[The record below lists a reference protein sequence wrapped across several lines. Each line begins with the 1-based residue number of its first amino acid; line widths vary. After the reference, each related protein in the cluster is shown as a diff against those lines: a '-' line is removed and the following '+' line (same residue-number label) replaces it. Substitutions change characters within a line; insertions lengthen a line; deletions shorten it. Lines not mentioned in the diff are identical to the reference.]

1 MKRSSWFFTL
11 IFVCAVV
18 VSSVIMACGSDE
30 PTKRQ
35 ESSSSERA
43 TSTSPSGT
51 GRADAEDRD
60 SSQVSGAFSDVLALI
75 PADAEEVA
83 LLDVQTIRK
92 NPNRFPGNFRVFEEE
107 LVEKIENELDTE
119 EIGFDQVGYFV
130 RFRGVEWGQETLVT
144 GDLAFNEIRDDW
156 EEQGKEKESYGNYE
170 IWGSDIV
177 VFEDEGAILTAGQR
191 EQLDRLAGAP
201 GPLADAD
208 DENLKMILDRLGN
221 SPATFADVDT
231 DYGCDLDGC
240 LGFGA
245 AFTRFDTD
253 RQWIHVDL
261 VMLFS
266 DKKMTE
272 QAVDEYDALVEEMD
286 DNLLGIAWELSDY
299 IGVSEFGT
307 TVEEI
312 EVDGEFV
319 LGSAIIWLREELA
332 PPPTATP
339 IRPTRVPTPTPA
351 ATATPLPTPQA
362 TPSRPQ
368 ATPSQ
373 PQATPSRP
381 QATPQP
387 TPLPRATGGPGAVYL
402 GDGSWAT
409 LAGPALRPEFQSDRR
424 FPDLGDNGQVPMEA
438 ILQHKWIFESDY
450 YQSLLG
456 KARLNNPTSL
466 TSSGESITLRHA
478 CVNRTLNWCR
488 HLEAYFAPNVAARTN
503 GQVRIEISSFP
514 ELGLSGIDTADL
526 LADGTLAMAEV
537 YGGYVSAEFP
547 SLEIQSL
554 WGLWPDDQTL
564 FQVQGAIAPELDR
577 IVADK
582 MGAQVLFRN
591 WIADGGQFLFSRTEI
606 GTPED
611 FKGLRVRS
619 FGDTLSDWISGMGGE
634 PRPVAFAEVYT
645 SLERGILDV
654 GISNANSG
662 YSQRWYEVAN
672 YMNGPLYSFSSTIN
686 AVNRGAWDSIPADL
700 QQILIEEGAKHELE
714 ALRLAAV
721 QGSAAVERATDGG
734 LRLVELGPEMQ
745 AKSLQVA
752 RENVIPGW
760 LYRIGYSSVDRRPPA
775 PQAAASRGGPT
786 PQPLWVPPTPT
797 AQERQTLS
805 VRAARAVDIFNR
817 MVGPVVGL
825 RIEADGTVTELR

>member
-1 MKRSSWFFTL
+1 MKHSSWFFTL

-144 GDLAFNEIRDDW
+144 GDLAFDEIRDDW

-339 IRPTRVPTPTPA
+339 IRPYSSPHTYSCSHRNATAHATSYPVATTSYPVAAAGYPVAAAGYPVAAAGHTSAHAVAASDGRTRRRVSGRRQLGGSGRPGLKTRVP
-351 ATATPLPTPQA
+351 
-362 TPSRPQ
+362 
-368 ATPSQ
+368 
-373 PQATPSRP
+373 
-381 QATPQP
+381 
-387 TPLPRATGGPGAVYL
+387 
-402 GDGSWAT
+402 
-409 LAGPALRPEFQSDRR
+409 
-424 FPDLGDNGQVPMEA
+424 
-438 ILQHKWIFESDY
+438 K
-450 YQSLLG
+450 
-456 KARLNNPTSL
+456 
-466 TSSGESITLRHA
+466 
-478 CVNRTLNWCR
+478 
-488 HLEAYFAPNVAARTN
+488 
-503 GQVRIEISSFP
+503 
-514 ELGLSGIDTADL
+514 
-526 LADGTLAMAEV
+526 
-537 YGGYVSAEFP
+537 
-547 SLEIQSL
+547 
-554 WGLWPDDQTL
+554 
-564 FQVQGAIAPELDR
+564 
-577 IVADK
+577 
-582 MGAQVLFRN
+582 
-591 WIADGGQFLFSRTEI
+591 
-606 GTPED
+606 
-611 FKGLRVRS
+611 
-619 FGDTLSDWISGMGGE
+619 
-634 PRPVAFAEVYT
+634 
-645 SLERGILDV
+645 
-654 GISNANSG
+654 
-662 YSQRWYEVAN
+662 
-672 YMNGPLYSFSSTIN
+672 
-686 AVNRGAWDSIPADL
+686 
-700 QQILIEEGAKHELE
+700 
-714 ALRLAAV
+714 
-721 QGSAAVERATDGG
+721 
-734 LRLVELGPEMQ
+734 
-745 AKSLQVA
+745 
-752 RENVIPGW
+752 
-760 LYRIGYSSVDRRPPA
+760 
-775 PQAAASRGGPT
+775 
-786 PQPLWVPPTPT
+786 
-797 AQERQTLS
+797 
-805 VRAARAVDIFNR
+805 
-817 MVGPVVGL
+817 
-825 RIEADGTVTELR
+825 

>member
-1 MKRSSWFFTL
+1 MKHSSWFFTL

-51 GRADAEDRD
+51 GRADAEEKD

-144 GDLAFNEIRDDW
+144 GDLAFDEIRDDW

-351 ATATPLPTPQA
+351 ATVTPLPLPQA
-362 TPSRPQ
+362 TQAIKATPFRPQ
-368 ATPSQ
+368 ATQAIEATPSL
-373 PQATPSRP
+373 PQATQAIEATPSLP
-381 QATPQP
+381 QAPPQP
-387 TPLPRATGGPGAVYL
+387 APAPTPTPRATVAPTAEPPMAQTSPETDREALVALYNATGGPNWNANNNWLSDVPISQWSGVTADNNGRVTTLILNRNNLSGEIPPEL
-402 GDGSWAT
+402 GNLTSLRGLGLVENQLSGEIPPE
-409 LAGPALRPEFQSDRR
+409 LGNLVALIDFG
-424 FPDLGDNGQVPMEA
+424 LGDNQ
-438 ILQHKWIFESDY
+438 L
-450 YQSLLG
+450 
-456 KARLNNPTSL
+456 
-466 TSSGESITLRHA
+466 SGEI
-478 CVNRTLNWCR
+478 
-488 HLEAYFAPNVAARTN
+488 P
-503 GQVRIEISSFP
+503 P
-514 ELGLSGIDTADL
+514 ELGNLANLQALLLAGNQLSGCVPSSLSGRLYMPRSDL
-526 LADGTLAMAEV
+526 
-537 YGGYVSAEFP
+537 
-547 SLEIQSL
+547 
-554 WGLWPDDQTL
+554 
-564 FQVQGAIAPELDR
+564 
-577 IVADK
+577 
-582 MGAQVLFRN
+582 
-591 WIADGGQFLFSRTEI
+591 
-606 GTPED
+606 
-611 FKGLRVRS
+611 
-619 FGDTLSDWISGMGGE
+619 
-634 PRPVAFAEVYT
+634 
-645 SLERGILDV
+645 
-654 GISNANSG
+654 
-662 YSQRWYEVAN
+662 
-672 YMNGPLYSFSSTIN
+672 
-686 AVNRGAWDSIPADL
+686 
-700 QQILIEEGAKHELE
+700 
-714 ALRLAAV
+714 
-721 QGSAAVERATDGG
+721 GG
-734 LRLVELGPEMQ
+734 LQFCP
-745 AKSLQVA
+745 
-752 RENVIPGW
+752 
-760 LYRIGYSSVDRRPPA
+760 
-775 PQAAASRGGPT
+775 
-786 PQPLWVPPTPT
+786 
-797 AQERQTLS
+797 
-805 VRAARAVDIFNR
+805 
-817 MVGPVVGL
+817 
-825 RIEADGTVTELR
+825 

>member
-1 MKRSSWFFTL
+1 M
-11 IFVCAVV
+11 AV
-18 VSSVIMACGSDE
+18 ACGSDE
-30 PTKRQ
+30 PTEPR

-144 GDLAFNEIRDDW
+144 GDLAFGEIRDDW

-351 ATATPLPTPQA
+351 ATATPLPLPQATQAIKATPFRPQATQAIEA

-368 ATPSQ
+368 ATPVIE
-373 PQATPSRP
+373 ATPSRP

-387 TPLPRATGGPGAVYL
+387 TSRATVAPTPTPTPRATVAPTPTPTPRATAAPTAGPPMAQTSPETDREALVALYNATGGPNWNASNNWLSDAPISEWGGVSTDGNGRVTTLTL
-402 GDGSWAT
+402 GGNQ
-409 LAGPALRPEFQSDRR
+409 L
-424 FPDLGDNGQVPMEA
+424 
-438 ILQHKWIFESDY
+438 
-450 YQSLLG
+450 
-456 KARLNNPTSL
+456 
-466 TSSGESITLRHA
+466 SGEI
-478 CVNRTLNWCR
+478 
-488 HLEAYFAPNVAARTN
+488 P
-503 GQVRIEISSFP
+503 P
-514 ELGLSGIDTADL
+514 ELGNLVNLLLVELYDNQLSGEIPPEL
-526 LADGTLAMAEV
+526 GNLA
-537 YGGYVSAEFP
+537 
-547 SLEIQSL
+547 SLQVL
-554 WGLWPDDQTL
+554 TL
-564 FQVQGAIAPELDR
+564 FDNQLSGEIPPELGNL
-577 IVADK
+577 AN
-582 MGAQVLFRN
+582 L
-591 WIADGGQFLFSRTEI
+591 SRLYLHNNQLSGEI
-606 GTPED
+606 PPEL
-611 FKGLRVRS
+611 GNL
-619 FGDTLSDWISGMGGE
+619 
-634 PRPVAFAEVYT
+634 
-645 SLERGILDV
+645 
-654 GISNANSG
+654 
-662 YSQRWYEVAN
+662 
-672 YMNGPLYSFSSTIN
+672 
-686 AVNRGAWDSIPADL
+686 ADL
-700 QQILIEEGAKHELE
+700 Q
-714 ALRLAAV
+714 ALLLAGNQLSGCVPSSLSGRLYMPR
-721 QGSAAVERATDGG
+721 SDLGG
-734 LRLVELGPEMQ
+734 LQFCP
-745 AKSLQVA
+745 
-752 RENVIPGW
+752 
-760 LYRIGYSSVDRRPPA
+760 
-775 PQAAASRGGPT
+775 
-786 PQPLWVPPTPT
+786 
-797 AQERQTLS
+797 
-805 VRAARAVDIFNR
+805 
-817 MVGPVVGL
+817 
-825 RIEADGTVTELR
+825 